1 MLYVHQINVAEMRML
16 CLDLLLL
23 YLFDQVCF
31 ALLQLQSTVI
41 HTFDSIGIVLIR
53 LYQRSLRLV
62 Q

>member
-1 MLYVHQINVAEMRML
+1 
-16 CLDLLLL
+16 L